1 MPRSK
6 RDKVISLTKTGKKA
20 TKESRAALIDEVRSL
35 ANSSDYVWLFSI
47 EHFRNQH
54 LQEIRKAWK
63 PSRCVW
69 LVTRLCSAAVP
80 AIELLRACRLTLM
93 PLQDTDG
100 TERGHAGRAG
110 CDAGDRASTR
120 VQSDRRGA
128 LEAPSV
134 LL

>member
-35 ANSSDYVWLFSI
+35 ADSSDYVWLFSI

-63 PSRCVW
+63 PSRCVARKRRR
-69 LVTRLCSAAVP
+69 VLCGVP
-80 AIELLRACRLTLM
+80 RCRAWPKCLIIR
-93 PLQDTDG
+93 
-100 TERGHAGRAG
+100 H
-110 CDAGDRASTR
+110 
-120 VQSDRRGA
+120 
-128 LEAPSV
+128 
-134 LL
+134 

>member
-35 ANSSDYVWLFSI
+35 ADSSDYVWLFSI

-63 PSRCVW
+63 PSRCVKCACP
-69 LVTRLCSAAVP
+69 V
-80 AIELLRACRLTLM
+80 ELLRGGHVRGASDDDNATLTLH
-93 PLQDTDG
+93 QDSDG
-100 TERGHAGRAG
+100 TQRGHADSARRHAR
-110 CDAGDRASTR
+110 DRAQAR
-120 VQSDRRGA
+120 LQSDR
-128 LEAPSV
+128 
-134 LL
+134 

>member
-35 ANSSDYVWLFSI
+35 ADSSDYVWLFSI

-63 PSRCVW
+63 PSRCVSSSI
-69 LVTRLCSAAVP
+69 RRNCFAVP
-80 AIELLRACRLTLM
+80 SSRGWNDDRST
-93 PLQDTDG
+93 DTDN
-100 TERGHAGRAG
+100 
-110 CDAGDRASTR
+110 
-120 VQSDRRGA
+120 
-128 LEAPSV
+128 APGF
-134 LL
+134 